1 MKIGYYIL
9 IGLLLIGGFVAF
21 TFFSVETT
29 APQIENTVEKDAYE
43 KIKEQLEGK
52 IAALNKDNVSPES
65 YNKLRIEISGYSE
78 LIQTTRENLLESLK
92 TTYIEKSLERA
103 QELLSKK
110 PEQVSPILAH
120 LRTIKVEDKD
130 QAKRLGG
137 ISTKLKWYYDY
148 LKLPKEL
155 EDFFAQGSS
164 QLTKYG
170 LDNQKERLN
179 IKYKEFEKN
188 KKILEIRKKWTQEI
202 ENWQDYLERNK
213 QEEQ

>member
-29 APQIENTVEKDAYE
+29 APQIENTVEKDAYVE
-43 KIKEQLEGK
+43 IKEQLEGK
-52 IAALNKDNVSPES
+52 IATLNKDNVSPES

-92 TTYIEKSLERA
+92 TTYINKSLDRA

-120 LRTIKVEDKD
+120 LRTIKVEDKG
-130 QAKRLGG
+130 QAKRIEE
-137 ISTKLKWYYDY
+137 ISTKIKWYYDY

-164 QLTKYG
+164 QLTKDV
-170 LDNQKERLN
+170 LDNQMGRLD
-179 IKYKEFEKN
+179 IKYNEFKKN
-188 KKILEIRKKWTQEI
+188 KKILDIRKKWTQEI
-202 ENWQDYLERNK
+202 ENWQAYLERNK
-213 QEEQ
+213 QDEQ

>member
-29 APQIENTVEKDAYE
+29 APQIENTVEKDAYVE
-43 KIKEQLEGK
+43 IKEQLEGK
-52 IAALNKDNVSPES
+52 IATLNKDNVSPES

-78 LIQTTRENLLESLK
+78 LIQTTRENLLENLK
-92 TTYIEKSLERA
+92 TTYINKSLDRA

-120 LRTIKVEDKD
+120 LRTIKVEDKG
-130 QAKRLGG
+130 QAKWIGE
-137 ISTKLKWYYDY
+137 ISTKIKWYYDY

-164 QLTKYG
+164 QLTKDV
-170 LDNQKERLN
+170 LDNQMGRLN
-179 IKYKEFEKN
+179 IEYNEFKKN
-188 KKILEIRKKWTQEI
+188 KKILDIRKKWTQEI
-202 ENWQDYLERNK
+202 ENWQAYLERNK
-213 QEEQ
+213 QDEQ

>member
-29 APQIENTVEKDAYE
+29 APQIENTVEKDAYVE
-43 KIKEQLEGK
+43 IKEQLEGK
-52 IAALNKDNVSPES
+52 IATLNKDNVSPES

-92 TTYIEKSLERA
+92 TTYINKSLDRA

-120 LRTIKVEDKD
+120 LRTIKVEDKG
-130 QAKRLGG
+130 QAKRIGE
-137 ISTKLKWYYDY
+137 ISTKIKWYYDY

-164 QLTKYG
+164 QLTEDELNKRMKR
-170 LDNQKERLN
+170 LDIEYN
-179 IKYKEFEKN
+179 EFRKN
-188 KKILEIRKKWTQEI
+188 KKILDIRKKWTQEI
-202 ENWQDYLERNK
+202 ENWQAYLERNK
-213 QEEQ
+213 QDEQ

>member
-29 APQIENTVEKDAYE
+29 APQIENTVEKDAYVE
-43 KIKEQLEGK
+43 IKEQLEGK
-52 IAALNKDNVSPES
+52 IATLNKDNVSPES

-92 TTYIEKSLERA
+92 TTYINKSLDRA

-120 LRTIKVEDKD
+120 LRTIKVEDKG
-130 QAKRLGG
+130 QAKRIEE
-137 ISTKLKWYYDY
+137 ISTKIKWYYNY

-164 QLTKYG
+164 QLTKDV
-170 LDNQKERLN
+170 LDNQMGRLDIEYN
-179 IKYKEFEKN
+179 EFKKN
-188 KKILEIRKKWTQEI
+188 KKILDIRKKWTQEI
-202 ENWQDYLERNK
+202 ENWQAYLERNK
-213 QEEQ
+213 QDEQ

>member
-130 QAKRLGG
+130 QAKRLGE

-179 IKYKEFEKN
+179 IKYNEFEKN

>member
-29 APQIENTVEKDAYE
+29 VPTVENTTGKDAYI
-43 KIKEQLEGK
+43 KIKEMLEGK
-52 IAALNKDNVSPES
+52 IAALTKDNVNPES

-78 LIQTTRENLLESLK
+78 LIQTTRENLLENLK

-130 QAKRLGG
+130 QAKRLGE

>member
-29 APQIENTVEKDAYE
+29 VPTVENTTGKDAYI
-43 KIKEQLEGK
+43 KIKEMLEGK
-52 IAALNKDNVSPES
+52 IAALTKDNVNPES

-92 TTYIEKSLERA
+92 TTYIEKSLEHA

-120 LRTIKVEDKD
+120 LRTIKVEDKG
-130 QAKRLGG
+130 QAKRIGE
-137 ISTKLKWYYDY
+137 ISTKIKWYYDY

-155 EDFFAQGSS
+155 EDFFCSRKQSA
-164 QLTKYG
+164 
-170 LDNQKERLN
+170 NQIWLG
-179 IKYKEFEKN
+179 
-188 KKILEIRKKWTQEI
+188 
-202 ENWQDYLERNK
+202 
-213 QEEQ
+213 

>member
-29 APQIENTVEKDAYE
+29 APQIENTVEKDAYVE
-43 KIKEQLEGK
+43 IKEQLEGK
-52 IAALNKDNVSPES
+52 IATLNKDNVSPES

-92 TTYIEKSLERA
+92 TTYINKSLDRA

-120 LRTIKVEDKD
+120 LRTIKVEDKG
-130 QAKRLGG
+130 QAKWIGE
-137 ISTKLKWYYDY
+137 ISTKIKWYYDY

-164 QLTKYG
+164 QLTEYG
-170 LDNQKERLN
+170 LNNQMRRLD
-179 IKYKEFEKN
+179 IKYNEFKKN
-188 KKILEIRKKWTQEI
+188 KKILDIRKKWTQEI

>member
-29 APQIENTVEKDAYE
+29 APQIENTVEKDAYVE
-43 KIKEQLEGK
+43 IKEQLEGK
-52 IAALNKDNVSPES
+52 IATLNKDNVSPES

-92 TTYIEKSLERA
+92 TTYINKSLDRA

-120 LRTIKVEDKD
+120 LRTIKVEDKG
-130 QAKRLGG
+130 QAKRIGE
-137 ISTKLKWYYDY
+137 ISTKIKWYYDY

-164 QLTKYG
+164 QLTEYG
-170 LDNQKERLN
+170 LNNQMRRLD
-179 IKYKEFEKN
+179 IKYNEFKKN
-188 KKILEIRKKWTQEI
+188 KKILDIRKKWTQEI
-202 ENWQDYLERNK
+202 ENWQAYLERNK
-213 QEEQ
+213 QDEQ

>member
-29 APQIENTVEKDAYE
+29 APTVENTTGKDAYI
-43 KIKEQLEGK
+43 KIKEMLDGK
-52 IAALNKDNVSPES
+52 IAALTKDNVNPES

-78 LIQTTRENLLESLK
+78 LIQTTRENLLENLK
-92 TTYIEKSLERA
+92 TTYIEKSREHA
-103 QELLSKK
+103 QALLYNK
-110 PEQVSPILAH
+110 PEQISPILAH
-120 LRTIKVEDKD
+120 LRTIKVEDED
-130 QAKRLGG
+130 QAKQLRE
-137 ISTKLKWYYDY
+137 ISSKLKWYYDY

-155 EDFFAQGSS
+155 EDFLAQGSS
-164 QLTKYG
+164 QLNQED
-170 LDNQKERLN
+170 LDNQMKRLD

>member
-29 APQIENTVEKDAYE
+29 APQIENTVEKDAYVE
-43 KIKEQLEGK
+43 IKEQLEGK
-52 IAALNKDNVSPES
+52 IATLNKDNVSPES

-92 TTYIEKSLERA
+92 TTYINKSLDRA

-120 LRTIKVEDKD
+120 LRTIKVEDKG
-130 QAKRLGG
+130 QAKWIGE
-137 ISTKLKWYYDY
+137 ISTKIKWYYDY

-164 QLTKYG
+164 QLTKDV
-170 LDNQKERLN
+170 LDNQMGRLDIEYN
-179 IKYKEFEKN
+179 EFQKN
-188 KKILEIRKKWTQEI
+188 KKILDIRKKWTQEI
-202 ENWQDYLERNK
+202 ENWQAYLERNK
-213 QEEQ
+213 QDEQ

>member
-29 APQIENTVEKDAYE
+29 APQIENTVEKDAYVE
-43 KIKEQLEGK
+43 IKEQLEGK
-52 IAALNKDNVSPES
+52 IATLNKDNVSPES

-92 TTYIEKSLERA
+92 TTYINKSLDRA

-120 LRTIKVEDKD
+120 LRTIKVEDKG
-130 QAKRLGG
+130 QAKRIEE
-137 ISTKLKWYYDY
+137 ISTKIKWYYDY

-155 EDFFAQGSS
+155 EDFFAQESS
-164 QLTKYG
+164 QLTKDE
-170 LDNQKERLN
+170 LDNQMGRLDIEYN
-179 IKYKEFEKN
+179 EFKKN
-188 KKILEIRKKWTQEI
+188 KKILDIRKKWTQEI
-202 ENWQDYLERNK
+202 ENWQAYLERNK
-213 QEEQ
+213 QDEQ